1 MGVDQ
6 QEGVEQAQEPAAGD
20 LVAWIAKGGITTGR
34 VIRVLTAPERVG
46 EPGVL
51 GRRIRA
57 SEDAP
62 FFLVEPEL
70 GGAHE
75 AHRRESLTLL

>member
-1 MGVDQ
+1 MGV
-6 QEGVEQAQEPAAGD
+6 EEVHELGTGD

-46 EPGVL
+46 EDV
-51 GRRIRA
+51 
-57 SEDAP
+57 P